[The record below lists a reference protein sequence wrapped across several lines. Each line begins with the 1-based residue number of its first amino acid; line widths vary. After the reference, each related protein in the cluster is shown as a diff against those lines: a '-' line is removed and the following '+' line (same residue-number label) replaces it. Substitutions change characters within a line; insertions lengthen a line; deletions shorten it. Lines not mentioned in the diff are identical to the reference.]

1 MSFRTLAIQ
10 AAKLNASARGN
21 WPAACPVPWLVFM
34 TDPRV
39 GDPVAIVRRL
49 PPGSAV
55 ILRHYDDRFR
65 SDLALRLRDATQKRD
80 IRLLVAADHALAVAC
95 AADGV
100 HLPEGLLRR
109 ALCSELVDWRRAGGL
124 VTAAVHSHQ
133 ALVMA
138 GSFGVDAAL
147 VSPVFPTV
155 SHPGAAALGVFR
167 FRALVQRSRVPVL
180 ALGGISA
187 STLPRLYG
195 SGAWGVA
202 AVSALA

>member
-21 WPAACPVPWLVFM
+21 WPAVCPAPWLVFM

-39 GDPVAIVRRL
+39 GDPVAVASRL
-49 PPGSAV
+49 PPGSAL

-65 SDLALRLRDATQKRD
+65 SDLAFRLRDATQKRD
-80 IRLLVAADHALAVAC
+80 IRFLVAADHALAVAC
-95 AADGV
+95 SADGI
-100 HLPEGLLRR
+100 HLPEGLLRH
-109 ALCSELVDWRRAGGL
+109 ALSPECIAWRRGGGL
-124 VTAAVHSHQ
+124 VTAAVHSHR

-138 GSFGVDAAL
+138 GRYGVDAAL
-147 VSPVFPTV
+147 VSPIFPTV
-155 SHPGAAALGVFR
+155 SHPGAAALGVLR

-180 ALGGISA
+180 ALGGISV

-202 AVSALA
+202 AVSALT